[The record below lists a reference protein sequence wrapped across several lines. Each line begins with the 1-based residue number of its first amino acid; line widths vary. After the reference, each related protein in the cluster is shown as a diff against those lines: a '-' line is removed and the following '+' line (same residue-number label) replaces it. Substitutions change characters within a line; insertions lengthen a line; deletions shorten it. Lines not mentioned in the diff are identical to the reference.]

1 MVTVVGVRFRRA
13 GKIYYFNPGELKMA
27 AGDGCIVETSRG
39 VEFGRVVVGPREV
52 PEEEVVQPLK
62 QVIRCATSEDYD
74 RVERNRQRAQEAFE
88 IALGKISEHGLPM
101 KLLEAEYTLDESK
114 LIFSFTAEGRV
125 DFREL
130 VKDLAAI
137 FRTRIELRQVGVR
150 DEAKLLGG
158 LGPCGRDLCCA
169 SFLGDFEPVS
179 IRMAKDQNLS
189 LNPAKISGVCGRL
202 MCCLKFECDTYREC
216 KETFGEAVPELLPD
230 EYYED
235 VETEDDY
242 YVELL
247 GEDGIAEV
255 DYQLMVE
262 AAEVEQSVIGDLE
275 GKPENGEKSKKRGKS
290 KKRHSKGPK
299 KDGQPNAKEAPKEG
313 AKENSKASKAKVE
326 KGQRK
331 TQKGKPNGQKAGKSD
346 AETKGPNVNR
356 AANCGNGSTDDKGK
370 DAENGN
376 GAQGSKKKRRPKP
389 RRPKTKPEQ
398 AAEKA
403 E

>member
-1 MVTVVGVRFRRA
+1 
-13 GKIYYFNPGELKMA
+13 
-27 AGDGCIVETSRG
+27 
-39 VEFGRVVVGPREV
+39 
-52 PEEEVVQPLK
+52 
-62 QVIRCATSEDYD
+62 
-74 RVERNRQRAQEAFE
+74 
-88 IALGKISEHGLPM
+88 
-101 KLLEAEYTLDESK
+101 
-114 LIFSFTAEGRV
+114 
-125 DFREL
+125 
-130 VKDLAAI
+130 
-137 FRTRIELRQVGVR
+137 
-150 DEAKLLGG
+150 
-158 LGPCGRDLCCA
+158 
-169 SFLGDFEPVS
+169 
-179 IRMAKDQNLS
+179 
-189 LNPAKISGVCGRL
+189 

-346 AETKGPNVNR
+346 PETKGPNANR